1 MSVSAIQ
8 NQYSSVNLGH
18 SQIYS
23 VGENLYW
30 SSRDNKSE
38 DFLDKNGNLD
48 VKSLYELG
56 KNQTLL
62 IFKAT
67 THFMVGGLKK
77 NFI

>member
-8 NQYSSVNLGH
+8 NQYSSVTLDH
-18 SQIYS
+18 SKIYS

-56 KNQTLL
+56 KNPDSFNVQSNNPFYGWWT
-62 IFKAT
+62 
-67 THFMVGGLKK
+67 
-77 NFI
+77 